1 MTGVDAPTIFAEYL
15 FSCSLAAF
23 LTIVCLRTYRNFFVG
38 TQQMDLRFR
47 FFEIRDNLATLA
59 VRGSISES
67 APEYVHLR
75 NILNAYI
82 RALEEVGFVP
92 YVYAVIRTADD
103 TKKAELIAS
112 IKRNSELAE
121 LYSKAYE
128 LSIETLYK
136 NSLIVKGVVWCIT
149 YFKAVSTIV
158 RVLGEVTAIGALFT
172 TALSLAGSI
181 RRIEEVSKDLRVG
194 TSTSLA

>member
-1 MTGVDAPTIFAEYL
+1 M
-15 FSCSLAAF
+15 
-23 LTIVCLRTYRNFFVG
+23 
-38 TQQMDLRFR
+38 
-47 FFEIRDNLATLA
+47 
-59 VRGSISES
+59 
-67 APEYVHLR
+67 
-75 NILNAYI
+75 
-82 RALEEVGFVP
+82 P